1 MRETLRRQ
9 PVGFRLLPR
18 EKDFSCLLYKKNTRK
33 GGGLMWRSP
42 LVEGYNLQRLSK
54 TFPSRHKGFLGVL
67 YRRVSQVKRWQLN
80 FPRACVYA

>member
-1 MRETLRRQ
+1 
-9 PVGFRLLPR
+9 
-18 EKDFSCLLYKKNTRK
+18 
-33 GGGLMWRSP
+33 MWRSP

-80 FPRACVYA
+80 FPRACVLCVDTTLFKRGRGSPYDVLVVFLITALYVVQFHFQFMA